1 MEKETRVF
9 QFSAEVRDG
18 DNGEPVIDGLAAV
31 YNSESN
37 DLGGFV
43 EVIEPGFFSDVLAD
57 DVRALWNH
65 NADKPLGRTISGT
78 LQLVDTDAGLRAV
91 INPPDNTW
99 GRDAVVSI
107 KRGDVSQMSFAF
119 TVNENG
125 AKYERMENGL
135 VKRTLLPGGA
145 AGLYDVSPVTY
156 PAYNATTV
164 AVRGIIEEMQTAAGA
179 ADAPIED
186 DQTDAKAQARKAA
199 RRRQLDLEKLK

>member
-1 MEKETRVF
+1 
-9 QFSAEVRDG
+9 
-18 DNGEPVIDGLAAV
+18 
-31 YNSESN
+31 
-37 DLGGFV
+37 
-43 EVIEPGFFSDVLAD
+43 VLAD